1 MEGKQVE
8 ISSYHMV
15 YENRAL
21 WVSKVLELEKE
32 RREAV
37 EEPAKQQKCICR

>member
-21 WVSKVLELEKE
+21 WVSKVLELEKPP
-32 RREAV
+32 RETG
-37 EEPAKQQKCICR
+37 EIS